1 MFNMFAATTAFRG
14 LQQQQQQQQQH
25 RQNYEPTTSTNLMTM
40 TASIEQEYPILSTTT
55 STSSLSSANV
65 SSSYCGISSLSQIFN
80 NDNYNHTLFN
90 YIDPVTILSQLPS
103 TTTTMEQFYPPP
115 HILSNDLIEAAM
127 AAVATDYYQQQQSH
141 YKSKSVNILAY
152 PNESIIN
159 QPSFLY
165 STIPHRNDYYHHH
178 PYNHHY
184 RHNYSPN
191 LKNHHQ
197 RVQNIK
203 QQSTINPIK
212 TTATVNHKL
221 QHSNV
226 NKQPASSLSKT
237 KFVNGHNDYSIGQK
251 PCKIPRFTS
260 TGNRSDVGA
269 DPATFY
275 SPILPKLAIQNSF
288 ENQKPNFA
296 IDSHDN
302 DLFNYSSSTINS
314 LNNESFENF
323 NSLFDL
329 SANKYTANYRDVS
342 DISSRC
348 ATPSSGVCSVFSS
361 SPNSSTSILNENLK
375 QSNNFLAMSMD
386 EQFLG
391 HNDENNRMMPTIE
404 SDIELSRMGNIKP
417 NNNLDQSTINSDW
430 KLKNFQI
437 NTLPVNNL
445 EALKPK
451 RLHVS
456 NIPFRYRDTDLQQ
469 LFEPYGHILNT
480 EVIFNDRGSKG
491 FGFVTFANGLSADT
505 ARDCLNGQIIDGRK
519 IEVNNATTRSSRKAV
534 NQYIYESS
542 MTTSFF

>member
-1 MFNMFAATTAFRG
+1 MYLNHTVTPPHSQYTHLYARFSPIKNQDKKSIPSYGPAIDPLIYDFIYCPAIHYQ
-14 LQQQQQQQQQH
+14 LS
-25 RQNYEPTTSTNLMTM
+25 RQYLWAYKSTDQIRKILVPINEDGSRQPFVQFFPSTDGVRKLNHVEQLKYLMNQEWHELNQEIWVLKQIFFLHLNLTNLF
-40 TASIEQEYPILSTTT
+40 SFYFIF
-55 STSSLSSANV
+55 
-65 SSSYCGISSLSQIFN
+65 SQ
-80 NDNYNHTLFN
+80 
-90 YIDPVTILSQLPS
+90 
-103 TTTTMEQFYPPP
+103 
-115 HILSNDLIEAAM
+115 
-127 AAVATDYYQQQQSH
+127 
-141 YKSKSVNILAY
+141 
-152 PNESIIN
+152 
-159 QPSFLY
+159 
-165 STIPHRNDYYHHH
+165 
-178 PYNHHY
+178 
-184 RHNYSPN
+184 
-191 LKNHHQ
+191 
-197 RVQNIK
+197 
-203 QQSTINPIK
+203 
-212 TTATVNHKL
+212 
-221 QHSNV
+221 
-226 NKQPASSLSKT
+226 

-445 EALKPK
+445 EVLKPK

-469 LFEPYGHILNT
+469 LFEVSVLQLFSNKIKQFTYASQPYGHILNT
-480 EVIFNDRGSKG
+480 EVIFNDRGSKVR
-491 FGFVTFANGLSADT
+491 F
-505 ARDCLNGQIIDGRK
+505 
-519 IEVNNATTRSSRKAV
+519 
-534 NQYIYESS
+534 
-542 MTTSFF
+542 SFHI

>member
-1 MFNMFAATTAFRG
+1 MYLNHTVTPPHSQYTHLYARFSPIKNQDKKSIPSYGPAIDPLIYDFIYCPAIHYQ
-14 LQQQQQQQQQH
+14 LS
-25 RQNYEPTTSTNLMTM
+25 RQYLWAYKSTDQIRKILVPINEDGSRQPFVQFFPSTDGVRKLNHVEQLKYLMNQEWHELNQEIWVLKQIFFLHLNLTNLF
-40 TASIEQEYPILSTTT
+40 SFYFIF
-55 STSSLSSANV
+55 
-65 SSSYCGISSLSQIFN
+65 SQ
-80 NDNYNHTLFN
+80 
-90 YIDPVTILSQLPS
+90 
-103 TTTTMEQFYPPP
+103 
-115 HILSNDLIEAAM
+115 
-127 AAVATDYYQQQQSH
+127 
-141 YKSKSVNILAY
+141 
-152 PNESIIN
+152 
-159 QPSFLY
+159 
-165 STIPHRNDYYHHH
+165 
-178 PYNHHY
+178 
-184 RHNYSPN
+184 
-191 LKNHHQ
+191 
-197 RVQNIK
+197 
-203 QQSTINPIK
+203 
-212 TTATVNHKL
+212 
-221 QHSNV
+221 
-226 NKQPASSLSKT
+226 

-469 LFEPYGHILNT
+469 LFEVSVLQLFSNKIKQFTYASQPYGHILNT
-480 EVIFNDRGSKG
+480 EVIFNDRGSKVR
-491 FGFVTFANGLSADT
+491 F
-505 ARDCLNGQIIDGRK
+505 
-519 IEVNNATTRSSRKAV
+519 
-534 NQYIYESS
+534 
-542 MTTSFF
+542 SFHI

>member
-1 MFNMFAATTAFRG
+1 MYLNHTVTPPHSQYTHLYARFSPIKNQDKKSIPSYGPAIDPLIYDFIYCPAIHYQ
-14 LQQQQQQQQQH
+14 LS
-25 RQNYEPTTSTNLMTM
+25 RQYLWAYKSTDQIRKILVPINEDGSRQPFVQFFPSTDGVRKLNHVEQLKYLMNQEWHELNQEIWVLKQIFFLHLNLTNLF
-40 TASIEQEYPILSTTT
+40 SFYFIF
-55 STSSLSSANV
+55 
-65 SSSYCGISSLSQIFN
+65 SQ
-80 NDNYNHTLFN
+80 
-90 YIDPVTILSQLPS
+90 
-103 TTTTMEQFYPPP
+103 
-115 HILSNDLIEAAM
+115 
-127 AAVATDYYQQQQSH
+127 
-141 YKSKSVNILAY
+141 
-152 PNESIIN
+152 
-159 QPSFLY
+159 
-165 STIPHRNDYYHHH
+165 
-178 PYNHHY
+178 
-184 RHNYSPN
+184 
-191 LKNHHQ
+191 
-197 RVQNIK
+197 
-203 QQSTINPIK
+203 
-212 TTATVNHKL
+212 
-221 QHSNV
+221 
-226 NKQPASSLSKT
+226 

-361 SPNSSTSILNENLK
+361 SPNSSTSILNENFK

-391 HNDENNRMMPTIE
+391 HNDENNRIPAIE

-417 NNNLDQSTINSDW
+417 NNNLNQSAINSDW

-445 EALKPK
+445 EVLKPK

-469 LFEPYGHILNT
+469 LFEVSVLQLFSNKIKQFTYASQPYGHILNT
-480 EVIFNDRGSKG
+480 EVIFNDRGSKVR
-491 FGFVTFANGLSADT
+491 F
-505 ARDCLNGQIIDGRK
+505 
-519 IEVNNATTRSSRKAV
+519 
-534 NQYIYESS
+534 
-542 MTTSFF
+542 SFHI

>member
-1 MFNMFAATTAFRG
+1 MYLNHTVTPPHSQYTHLYARFSPIKNQDKKSIPSYGPAIDPLIYDFIYCPAIHYQ
-14 LQQQQQQQQQH
+14 LS
-25 RQNYEPTTSTNLMTM
+25 RQYLWAYKSTDQIRKILVPINEDGSRQPFVQFFPSTDGVRKLNHVEQLKYLMNQEWHELNQEIWVLKQIFFLHLNLTNLF
-40 TASIEQEYPILSTTT
+40 SFYFIF
-55 STSSLSSANV
+55 
-65 SSSYCGISSLSQIFN
+65 SQ
-80 NDNYNHTLFN
+80 
-90 YIDPVTILSQLPS
+90 
-103 TTTTMEQFYPPP
+103 
-115 HILSNDLIEAAM
+115 
-127 AAVATDYYQQQQSH
+127 
-141 YKSKSVNILAY
+141 
-152 PNESIIN
+152 
-159 QPSFLY
+159 
-165 STIPHRNDYYHHH
+165 
-178 PYNHHY
+178 
-184 RHNYSPN
+184 
-191 LKNHHQ
+191 
-197 RVQNIK
+197 
-203 QQSTINPIK
+203 
-212 TTATVNHKL
+212 
-221 QHSNV
+221 
-226 NKQPASSLSKT
+226 

-391 HNDENNRMMPTIE
+391 HNDENNRIPTIE

-469 LFEPYGHILNT
+469 LFEVSVLQLFSNKIKQFTYASQPYGHILNT
-480 EVIFNDRGSKG
+480 EVIFNDRGSKVR
-491 FGFVTFANGLSADT
+491 F
-505 ARDCLNGQIIDGRK
+505 
-519 IEVNNATTRSSRKAV
+519 
-534 NQYIYESS
+534 
-542 MTTSFF
+542 SFHI

>member
-1 MFNMFAATTAFRG
+1 MY
-14 LQQQQQQQQQH
+14 L
-25 RQNYEPTTSTNLMTM
+25 
-40 TASIEQEYPILSTTT
+40 
-55 STSSLSSANV
+55 
-65 SSSYCGISSLSQIFN
+65 
-80 NDNYNHTLFN
+80 NHTVTPPHSQYKHLYARFSPIKN
-90 YIDPVTILSQLPS
+90 QDKKSIPSYGPAFDPLIYDFIYCPAIHYQLSRQYLWAYKSTDQIRKILVPINEDGSRQPFVQFFPS
-103 TTTTMEQFYPPP
+103 TDGVRKLNHVEQLKY
-115 HILSNDLIEAAM
+115 LM
-127 AAVATDYYQQQQSH
+127 
-141 YKSKSVNILAY
+141 
-152 PNESIIN
+152 N
-159 QPSFLY
+159 QEWHELNQE
-165 STIPHRNDYYHHH
+165 IW
-178 PYNHHY
+178 
-184 RHNYSPN
+184 
-191 LKNHHQ
+191 
-197 RVQNIK
+197 
-203 QQSTINPIK
+203 
-212 TTATVNHKL
+212 
-221 QHSNV
+221 
-226 NKQPASSLSKT
+226 

-391 HNDENNRMMPTIE
+391 HNDENNRMPAIE

-417 NNNLDQSTINSDW
+417 NNNLNQSAINSDW

>member
-1 MFNMFAATTAFRG
+1 MYLNHTVTPPHSQYTHLYARFSPIKNQDKKSIPSYGPAIDPLIYDFIYCPAIHYQ
-14 LQQQQQQQQQH
+14 LS
-25 RQNYEPTTSTNLMTM
+25 RQYLWAYKSTDQIRKILVPINEDGSRQPFVQFFPSTDGVRKLNHVEQLKYLMNQEWHELNQEIWVLKQIFFLHLNLTNLF
-40 TASIEQEYPILSTTT
+40 SFYFIF
-55 STSSLSSANV
+55 
-65 SSSYCGISSLSQIFN
+65 SQ
-80 NDNYNHTLFN
+80 
-90 YIDPVTILSQLPS
+90 
-103 TTTTMEQFYPPP
+103 
-115 HILSNDLIEAAM
+115 
-127 AAVATDYYQQQQSH
+127 
-141 YKSKSVNILAY
+141 
-152 PNESIIN
+152 
-159 QPSFLY
+159 
-165 STIPHRNDYYHHH
+165 
-178 PYNHHY
+178 
-184 RHNYSPN
+184 
-191 LKNHHQ
+191 
-197 RVQNIK
+197 
-203 QQSTINPIK
+203 
-212 TTATVNHKL
+212 
-221 QHSNV
+221 
-226 NKQPASSLSKT
+226 

-269 DPATFY
+269 DSSTFY

-469 LFEPYGHILNT
+469 LFEVSVLQLFSNKIKQFTYASQPYGHILNT
-480 EVIFNDRGSKG
+480 EVIFNDRGSKVR
-491 FGFVTFANGLSADT
+491 F
-505 ARDCLNGQIIDGRK
+505 
-519 IEVNNATTRSSRKAV
+519 
-534 NQYIYESS
+534 
-542 MTTSFF
+542 SFHI